1 MYVFLWEETII
12 RLLVVCINY
21 YMRGWTS
28 IYHVNQMATWLLC
41 KDFEQEL
48 RKICKW
54 QHWQRVLFQGGM
66 FFLWANLLHRLLC
79 QYVGD
84 VLAYCPTVRSSD
96 GLSVGPFQWLR
107 CALLMAPRDSRASLI
122 ALRLASQTAPLVL
135 LDGNVEPHEW
145 LQWATQIA
153 PLRWASLGLHRLGF
167 SDGL

>member
-1 MYVFLWEETII
+1 M
-12 RLLVVCINY
+12 
-21 YMRGWTS
+21 S
-28 IYHVNQMATWLLC
+28 I
-41 KDFEQEL
+41 
-48 RKICKW
+48 KW
-54 QHWQRVLFQGGM
+54 QLDCCARISSKNFGKYVNGSIDREFCFKVEYLFI
-66 FFLWANLLHRLLC
+66 LLANLLYRFLC

-145 LQWATQIA
+145 LLWACQIA
-153 PLRWASLGLHRLGF
+153 PFALSLSRVAPFGLFGWPF
-167 SDGL
+167 FNAFN